1 MCNFEVPSDNW
12 IVAAGDEC
20 NFELPSDNWISL
32 SGWVVEFCVLFEGR
46 L

>member
-20 NFELPSDNWISL
+20 NFEFPSDNWIW
-32 SGWVVEFCVLFEGR
+32 WVVEFCILFEGQ